1 MKTVDALLERGIYPS
16 QRIVREAL
24 NRIGISLAN
33 PAVRDAYKQ
42 QLKTRLGENEA
53 RS

>member
-1 MKTVDALLERGIYPS
+1 MEMVDALLERGLYPG
-16 QRIVREAL
+16 QNTMRDAL

-33 PAVRDAYKQ
+33 PAIRDAYKQ

-53 RS
+53 RP